1 MTWFI
6 FNSFLELYIYSRNRD
21 LFIEAP
27 TALAYWDFGANV
39 VIHLVVIVF
48 LSLIL
53 AVKVIIFLIY
63 FISFFAHIFC
73 FINSVHSG
81 YMQIGSLAK
90 S

>member
-1 MTWFI
+1 MI
-6 FNSFLELYIYSRNRD
+6 
-21 LFIEAP
+21 
-27 TALAYWDFGANV
+27 
-39 VIHLVVIVF
+39 IHLVVIVF

-73 FINSVHSG
+73 FVHSG
-81 YMQIGSLAK
+81 YMQIGSLVK